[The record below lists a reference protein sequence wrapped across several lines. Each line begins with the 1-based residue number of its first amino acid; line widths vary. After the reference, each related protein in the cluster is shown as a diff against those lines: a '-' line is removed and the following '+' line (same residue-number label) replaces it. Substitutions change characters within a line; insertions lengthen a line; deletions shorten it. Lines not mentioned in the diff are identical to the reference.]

1 MIFTKETVAKHLL
14 AGAMCLGAMATAA
27 AAQDAGDPEKGEKAF
42 NQCRAC
48 HSITD
53 ADGNDIV
60 KGSAVGPNLYGV
72 AGRVAGTVQD
82 YKYSDSM
89 VEAGEA
95 GLQWNEGDFTVYA
108 QDPTAFLRSYLD
120 DSKARGKMTFK
131 LRKESDAP
139 DLWAYLVSV
148 GP

>member
-1 MIFTKETVAKHLL
+1 M
-14 AGAMCLGAMATAA
+14 
-27 AAQDAGDPEKGEKAF
+27 
-42 NQCRAC
+42 
-48 HSITD
+48 
-53 ADGNDIV
+53 